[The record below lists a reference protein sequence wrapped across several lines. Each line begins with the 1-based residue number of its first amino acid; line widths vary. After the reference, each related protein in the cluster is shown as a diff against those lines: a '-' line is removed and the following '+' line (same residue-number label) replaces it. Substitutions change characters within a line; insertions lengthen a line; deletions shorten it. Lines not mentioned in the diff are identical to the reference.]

1 MKILFFYL
9 LSILL
14 FINTSIAQSGA
25 KKEPPDKI
33 AHAFA
38 VRYPSLNIK
47 KWSVKKDIYTV
58 NFISDN
64 TKSMAFYD
72 SNGGWIRTE
81 TLVSWKLPLA
91 VKKGFY
97 KSQFAAWFVETIK
110 KYETPEKT
118 FYRFLIDNGD
128 LLDSDH
134 HDAIPGKL

>member
-1 MKILFFYL
+1 MKVLFFYL
-9 LSILL
+9 QSALL
-14 FINTSIAQSGA
+14 FINTSIAQSCPEKGV
-25 KKEPPDKI
+25 PDKI

-38 VRYPSLNIK
+38 VSYPSLNIR
-47 KWSVKKDIYTV
+47 KWSVKKNIYTV
-58 NFISDN
+58 NFTSDN
-64 TKSMAFYD
+64 KKSIAFYD
-72 SNGGWIRTE
+72 SNAVWIRTE
-81 TLVSWKLPLA
+81 TLVSWHLPLA